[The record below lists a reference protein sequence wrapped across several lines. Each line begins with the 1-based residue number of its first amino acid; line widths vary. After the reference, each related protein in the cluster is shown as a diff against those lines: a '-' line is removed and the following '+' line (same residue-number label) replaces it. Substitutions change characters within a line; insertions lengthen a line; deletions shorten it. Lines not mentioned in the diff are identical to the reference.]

1 MTMFGESHDIHQ
13 DFPQYR
19 DMINQLHDS
28 DSDFKNI
35 YSEYHAITHEIDAIE
50 HNVEP
55 VADHYAEQLKKKRV
69 LLKDQIYARLQASGA

>member
-1 MTMFGESHDIHQ
+1 MFGESHEIHQ

-19 DMINQLHDS
+19 DMINQLHES
-28 DSDFKNI
+28 DVEFKNI
-35 YSEYHAITHEIDAIE
+35 YHEYNAVNHEIDAIE

-55 VADHYAEQLKKKRV
+55 VSDEYAEHLKKKRV